1 MMDSKEDMVLVL
13 CLREVKV
20 KVKVIEDE
28 WPWSHVDTLA
38 VLEVPVLQYSEYY

>member
-1 MMDSKEDMVLVL
+1 MIDSKEDMVLVL
-13 CLREVKV
+13 CLREV